1 MLEPRLYDI
10 RDGGAARAS
19 ASVRLIESVAMS
31 DPQLSDDPLTGLL
44 AEVHA
49 GRRPQAEFLQLL
61 LRSRICLLMSAPWDG
76 RSIPEADVRVLMVS
90 DPSTGTVEHI
100 AVFSSR
106 ARAEAFQPN
115 APGFQPVEVD
125 AFMAFL
131 GLRDGQGLIVNPRHQ
146 HGFRLPPKAAVQ
158 VRDAAYKVLQGMKPS
173 PPAAK
178 S

>member
-1 MLEPRLYDI
+1 M
-10 RDGGAARAS
+10 S
-19 ASVRLIESVAMS
+19 ATTPVPA
-31 DPQLSDDPLTGLL
+31 DPLTDLL
-44 AEVHA
+44 VEVRA

-76 RSIPEADVRVLMVS
+76 RSIPDPDARVLLVS

-131 GLRDGQGLIVNPRHQ
+131 GVRDGQGIIVNPRDE
-146 HGFRLPPKAAVQ
+146 HGYRLPPKAANQ
-158 VRDAAYKVLQGMKPS
+158 VRDAAYGALQGMKAQQPG
-173 PPAAK
+173 AK
-178 S
+178 P